1 MEVTEKAPAKIN
13 LGLDTICKRP
23 DGYHELA
30 MIMTSVDLCD
40 HLTLSEI
47 AEDKIILQTNKAF
60 LPVDKKNH
68 VYQVV
73 RAVKETYGITTG
85 LKININKKIPIA
97 AGLGGGSTD
106 AAAALRG
113 INRLWQLGL
122 SLEELAEIGLI
133 AGSDVPYCVYGKTAL
148 ATGIG
153 EIITPLPDLPPCWV
167 VLVKPAISVS
177 TPKVFQELQVETV
190 EHPNIAALKL
200 AIEKGD
206 YQEMVQYLGNSLE
219 AVTGEKYPVVKK
231 VKEKMQ
237 QFGCDGVLMSGSG
250 PTVFGLCQKY
260 SRAKRVYNALKGFCQ
275 EVYLVRTL

>member
-106 AAAALRG
+106 AAAAL
-113 INRLWQLGL
+113 
-122 SLEELAEIGLI
+122 EVLI
-133 AGSDVPYCVYGKTAL
+133 VC
-148 ATGIG
+148 
-153 EIITPLPDLPPCWV
+153 
-167 VLVKPAISVS
+167 
-177 TPKVFQELQVETV
+177 
-190 EHPNIAALKL
+190 
-200 AIEKGD
+200 
-206 YQEMVQYLGNSLE
+206 GN
-219 AVTGEKYPVVKK
+219 
-231 VKEKMQ
+231 
-237 QFGCDGVLMSGSG
+237 
-250 PTVFGLCQKY
+250 
-260 SRAKRVYNALKGFCQ
+260 
-275 EVYLVRTL
+275 